1 MSNALQPVPL
11 KVDIV
16 SDVVCPWC
24 IIGYK
29 QLMKALDAVS
39 NRFEASI
46 HWHPFELNP
55 DMPPEG
61 QDLREHIA
69 MKYGT
74 SPSQSGGARTRL
86 TELGESLG
94 FTFDYHDDM
103 RMVNTFRAHQL
114 LHWAGLKGAQ
124 TALKLALFSA
134 FFSERKDVSQTDVL
148 VDAAV
153 GVGLDGAEARALL
166 EDGRYAADVR
176 QEQGH
181 WLEREVYAVP
191 TFFFQDRFPVPGA
204 QEAATFERVLNKIYA
219 KGEHTAA

>member
-1 MSNALQPVPL
+1 MSSDSPPVAL

-29 QLMKALDAVS
+29 QLMKALDAVAGQ
-39 NRFEASI
+39 FEPTI

-55 DMPPEG
+55 NMPAEG

-74 SPSQSGGARTRL
+74 SPSQSSGARSRL

-94 FTFDYHDDM
+94 FTFDYYDGM
-103 RMVNTFRAHQL
+103 RMVNTFAAHQL
-114 LHWAGLKGAQ
+114 LHWAGLNGLQ
-124 TALKLALFSA
+124 TELKLALFSA
-134 FFSERKDVSQTDVL
+134 FFSERKDVSQHDVL
-148 VDAAV
+148 VATAES
-153 GVGLDGAEARALL
+153 VGLDAHEASALL
-166 EDGRYAADVR
+166 EDGRYASTVR
-176 QEQGH
+176 EEQAQ

-191 TFFFQDRFPVPGA
+191 TFYFQDRFPVPGA
-204 QEAATFERVLNKIYA
+204 QEAETFVRVLNKIYA
-219 KGEHTAA
+219 KREHNAA

>member
-1 MSNALQPVPL
+1 MTNTVHPVPL

-29 QLMKALDAVS
+29 QLMKALDALS
-39 NRFEASI
+39 GQFEATV

-55 DMPPEG
+55 NMPPEG
-61 QDLREHIA
+61 QNLREHIA

-74 SPSQSGGARTRL
+74 SPSQSGGARSRL

-114 LHWAGLKGAQ
+114 LHWAGLEGLQ
-124 TALKLALFSA
+124 TELKLALFSA

-148 VDAAV
+148 VDAAI
-153 GVGLDGAEARALL
+153 GVGLDGVEARAVL
-166 EDGRYAADVR
+166 DDIRFAADVR
-176 QEQGH
+176 EEQGQ

-191 TFFFQDRFPVPGA
+191 TFFFQDSFPVPGA

-219 KGEHTAA
+219 NGEHNAA